1 MTTEINASL
10 GASSTHT
17 VFGAGLIGGY
27 LGSALMANGCRVTWV
42 VRERVKAKLADGIR
56 ITDYEGHEEKL
67 TELQC
72 FDPEQASAAPD
83 FLWITVKCTGLES
96 AIADIAQHV
105 GPKTLVVSLQ
115 NGLGSEDILQAAFP
129 DNKVVRGV
137 FAANVVE
144 PSPGHLHRGTEG
156 GLDLGMTPE
165 TAGLESVLTHSVMPF
180 ALHRDIE
187 GLVWA
192 KLQLNL
198 NNAVNAL
205 SDIPLKAELSNR
217 GYRKVLAAAQK
228 EMLKVVAAKGID
240 LPKLTALPP
249 KVLPVVLGLPDW
261 IYLKLAQKML
271 AIDPEAR
278 SSMWCDLDDGRK
290 TEINFLNGAVVEEGE
305 KLGIACPVNQRLVD
319 MIRQIENGALQKG
332 VASSSILA

>member
-1 MTTEINASL
+1 MTTDSN
-10 GASSTHT
+10 SSYGEALAHT

-27 LGSALMANGCRVTWV
+27 LGAALMANGAQVTWV
-42 VRERVKAKLADGIR
+42 VRDRVKAKLANGLR
-56 ITDYEGHEEKL
+56 LTDYEGHDEQLKA
-67 TELQC
+67 LQF
-72 FDPEQASAAPD
+72 FDSANHAAAD
-83 FLWITVKCTGLES
+83 FLWVTVKCTGLDA
-96 AIADIAQHV
+96 AIEDITAHV
-105 GPKTLVVSLQ
+105 KPQTVIVSLQ

-144 PSPGHLHRGTEG
+144 PTPGHLHRGTEG
-156 GLDLGMTPE
+156 GLDLGETPE
-165 TAGLESVLTHSVMPF
+165 TEKLRHLIKHPVMPF
-180 ALHRDIE
+180 ALHQDIE

-205 SDIPLKAELSNR
+205 SDIPLKAELSDH

-228 EMLKVVAAKGID
+228 EMLKVVHAKNIE

-249 KVLPVVLGLPDW
+249 KVLPYALGLPNW
-261 IYLKLAQKML
+261 LYLRLAQKML

-290 TEINFLNGAVVEEGE
+290 TEIAFLNEAVVEEGK
-305 KLGIACPVNQRLVD
+305 KLGIDCPVNQKLVA
-319 MIRQIENGALQKG
+319 MIRQIEDGHLEKG
-332 VASSSILA
+332 VASNAILN